1 MPGRVYDAAGAAGV
15 LPGVR
20 AGVTW
25 YREGESSQPFPLTCM
40 FRSSLFF
47 LTYLGEEEEGGISAN
62 VAEWRRSREWT
73 LQLT

>member
-1 MPGRVYDAAGAAGV
+1 MPGRVYDAAGV

-47 LTYLGEEEEGGISAN
+47 LTYLGEEEEEGGISAN
-62 VAEWRRSREWT
+62 VAEWRRRREWT